1 MLCWAL
7 VQHADAVAHV
17 HPDSN
22 QIKDNLLPT
31 EIRGTEILL
40 PEYTDMKLIDKV
52 PQVTGPAVEWKISG
66 FTVTEYTENLLPD
79 KLNIVLYGGRTSK
92 LLKEEST
99 VNYGES

>member
-1 MLCWAL
+1 M
-7 VQHADAVAHV
+7 AHV
-17 HPDSN
+17 YPDPN

-40 PEYTDMKLIDKV
+40 PEYTDVKLIVKV

-79 KLNIVLYGGRTSK
+79 
-92 LLKEEST
+92 
-99 VNYGES
+99 